1 MWPMN
6 IVMEESKQYVV
17 FVESTVSGERH
28 YGMPVSLDEAMAI
41 LETNPRWATILQW
54 IEPLPEL
61 SDLGVD
67 TDHQS

>member
-1 MWPMN
+1 MN

-28 YGMPVSLDEAMAI
+28 YGQPVSLEEAMAI
-41 LETNPRWATILQW
+41 LESNPRWASILQW

-61 SDLGVD
+61 SDLGIASD
-67 TDHQS
+67 GQS

>member
-1 MWPMN
+1 MN

-28 YGMPVSLDEAMAI
+28 YGQPVSLDEAMAI
-41 LETNPRWATILQW
+41 LESNPRWATILQW

-61 SDLGVD
+61 SDLGITTGD
-67 TDHQS
+67 NS

>member
-1 MWPMN
+1 MN

-41 LETNPRWATILQW
+41 IETNPRWTTILQW

-61 SDLGVD
+61 SDLGIA
-67 TDHQS
+67 TEGQS